1 MSPSVAARFFHWTR
15 HLRFRPRL
23 TGATVVAAMLFVIF
37 STSLSINRSL
47 LLAFNGGAALFLITM
62 AVTMVHATADHMRQ
76 QAKLQDEGKWTV
88 LALSLAVSGVSL
100 AALYLELHGAKIH
113 LLSDV
118 ILASASIL
126 LSWLFVATM
135 FALHYAHSFY
145 LEPEPAQSRLIFP
158 GTNAP
163 DYWDFM
169 YFSVV
174 LSMACQVSDVQITDR
189 VVRRTALLHG
199 VVAFFFNVIIIA
211 ITVNVVAGVL

>member
-1 MSPSVAARFFHWTR
+1 MNTSVNARILQLTR

-23 TGATVVAAMLFVIF
+23 ASAVVVATLLFVYL
-37 STSLSINRSL
+37 STFLSINRAL
-47 LLAFNGGAALFLITM
+47 LLAFNGGAAFFLI
-62 AVTMVHATADHMRQ
+62 AIAITMVRATPDLMRQ
-76 QAKLQDEGKWTV
+76 QAKVQDEGKWTV
-88 LALSLAVSGVSL
+88 LALSLAVSGVTL
-100 AALYLELHGAKIH
+100 IALYLELHGAKIH
-113 LLSDV
+113 SLSDV

-145 LEPEPAQSRLIFP
+145 LKPEPIAGRLIFP
-158 GTNAP
+158 GTDQP

-169 YFSVV
+169 YFSIV

-189 VVRRTALLHG
+189 IVRRTALLHG